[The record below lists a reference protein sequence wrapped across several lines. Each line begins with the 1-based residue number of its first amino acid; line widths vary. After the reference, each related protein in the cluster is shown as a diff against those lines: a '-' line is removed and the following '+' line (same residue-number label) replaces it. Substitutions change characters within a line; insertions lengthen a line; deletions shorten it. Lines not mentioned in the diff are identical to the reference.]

1 MGLSSKS
8 KKYNFKNFSFTSIIT
23 LLFILIEPAHAYAGP
38 GVALGALIVFI
49 TALVFFA
56 LAICVFLIEINI
68 STKALRTHLED
79 LEDLDENY

>member
-1 MGLSSKS
+1 M
-8 KKYNFKNFSFTSIIT
+8 F
-23 LLFILIEPAHAYAGP
+23 
-38 GVALGALIVFI
+38 FI
-49 TALVFFA
+49 TALFFFA